1 MTSLEKLSIQGI
13 RAYSPL
19 EVQTIEFYKPL
30 TVIVGQNGSG
40 KTTIIECL
48 KQATTGDLP
57 PNCKN
62 GQNFIHDPNLLVAMA
77 RARTRLR
84 YPALRSTP

>member
-1 MTSLEKLSIQGI
+1 MTSIERLQIQGI
-13 RAYSPL
+13 RSYSPF
-19 EVQTIEFYKPL
+19 EPQTVEFYKPL
-30 TVIVGQNGSG
+30 TVIVGQNGCG

-62 GQNFIHDPNLLVAMA
+62 GQNFVHDPNLASTTA
-77 RARTRLR
+77 RA
-84 YPALRSTP
+84 S